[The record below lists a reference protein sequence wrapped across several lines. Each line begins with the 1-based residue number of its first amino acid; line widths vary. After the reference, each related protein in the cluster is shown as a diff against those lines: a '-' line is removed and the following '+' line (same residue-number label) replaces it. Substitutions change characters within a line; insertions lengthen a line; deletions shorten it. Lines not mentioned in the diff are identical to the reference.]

1 MPGVRAMSSAPVLF
15 RDTQEHRVQYNYD
28 VFEQFPNEELQ
39 KFPFVTPAELE
50 KYTTRPKSV
59 RMLARDFV
67 HDSLYNP
74 TYGYF
79 SRQAVLLPEEK
90 TDGDTPLKGNFPF
103 NDIKSETDFMRAV
116 QLRYM
121 AFEKQFQEERERQ
134 EKASTQGQPTLKE
147 KIDTLTR
154 RQRRAAWGS
163 AESLELA
170 KEKGR
175 LLEMQSSN
183 SMSESEVDAM
193 AAGQVWHTPTQLFSP
208 YYGRAL
214 ARYLVTEYKLHL
226 FPYHDLV
233 LYELGGGAGTLA
245 CDVLDYIEEEEPE
258 VYERTRYRIVEISAR
273 LAAQQS
279 ERLARHRANGVAQVV
294 HKDILQWDEDVNE
307 PCFFV
312 ALEVLDN
319 LTHDVIRYSMGDLQP
334 YQCVVSIDGTGD
346 FHELWEPVHDP
357 AIKRYLSLLESV
369 RPTLLPPGA
378 PTYLA
383 WLPDAVRR
391 FLFEHMPFYPN
402 LTQPHF
408 IPTGALQM
416 MDVLKK
422 HFPQHRLVLSDFS
435 SLPDAAPGV
444 NAPVVQTRH
453 NGVMI
458 PVTTYLV
465 LQGFFDIFFPTDF
478 QALRDVYLRVMGSP
492 PVSVAEEE
500 GHAEPPTTYF
510 TPTYSGEAAAE
521 KSVPRYED
529 YTLSPAGLFSTGII
543 PPPLLSSSHEA
554 RILTHSEFL
563 SRYAEL
569 PRTQLRDGSNPLVTW
584 YANACWLLT

>member
-90 TDGDTPLKGNFPF
+90 TDGDTPLKGKFPF

-193 AAGQVWHTPTQLFSP
+193 AAGQVWHTPTQLFS
-208 YYGRAL
+208 
-214 ARYLVTEYKLHL
+214 V
-226 FPYHDLV
+226 
-233 LYELGGGAGTLA
+233 
-245 CDVLDYIEEEEPE
+245 
-258 VYERTRYRIVEISAR
+258 RTRANPA
-273 LAAQQS
+273 LLWTCAGA
-279 ERLARHRANGVAQVV
+279 LPRHRVQA
-294 HKDILQWDEDVNE
+294 
-307 PCFFV
+307 P
-312 ALEVLDN
+312 
-319 LTHDVIRYSMGDLQP
+319 S
-334 YQCVVSIDGTGD
+334 
-346 FHELWEPVHDP
+346 
-357 AIKRYLSLLESV
+357 LSLSRPRPV
-369 RPTLLPPGA
+369 RARRWCGYFGVRCPRLYRGRGA
-378 PTYLA
+378 
-383 WLPDAVRR
+383 
-391 FLFEHMPFYPN
+391 
-402 LTQPHF
+402 
-408 IPTGALQM
+408 
-416 MDVLKK
+416 
-422 HFPQHRLVLSDFS
+422 
-435 SLPDAAPGV
+435 
-444 NAPVVQTRH
+444 
-453 NGVMI
+453 
-458 PVTTYLV
+458 
-465 LQGFFDIFFPTDF
+465 
-478 QALRDVYLRVMGSP
+478 
-492 PVSVAEEE
+492 
-500 GHAEPPTTYF
+500 
-510 TPTYSGEAAAE
+510 
-521 KSVPRYED
+521 
-529 YTLSPAGLFSTGII
+529 
-543 PPPLLSSSHEA
+543 
-554 RILTHSEFL
+554 
-563 SRYAEL
+563 
-569 PRTQLRDGSNPLVTW
+569 
-584 YANACWLLT
+584 